1 MKNYLRIVALMLLL
15 TLMCPVALAA
25 KATPTPP
32 PITIAATQMTPPPE
46 ILNMLDIAYAQYLE
60 VDGKNIGDVN
70 KYTEWRGKGYKF
82 QWCAGFVTWCM
93 MEAGIPMMTMA
104 DFQSEAK
111 KSEDGLVHREGL
123 FHCEEAGQGKLLNAY
138 QLMERTTMVPQK
150 GFIVIYGT
158 SWNEAVHAALVYDV
172 EELGD
177 GKFRITT
184 LEGNVKNG
192 KNANSITMYVRDYD
206 MNFEVNTNLRKSTN
220 LSEVP
225 EEERTVEGAEYILM
239 EGPPTSG
246 YKSQMYYVYRFL
258 MPWVPGDPTLT
269 TPEPTAEP
277 TPEPTPTPTAT
288 PTMAPTA
295 TPAPT
300 EAPQAPAVDEDAPVI
315 LDVIVLTPPPAVTA
329 APSVTEAPEVPAVT
343 EAPTTE
349 PTPAPTAEPT
359 VEPTVTPTPEPTAEP
374 TVEPT
379 PEPTPVPAEDPT
391 WPCQGEDGKCP
402 YITRAEDDPFCRK
415 CDRNDNGIEDVKE

>member
-1 MKNYLRIVALMLLL
+1 MKNFVRVIAFMLMLMLL
-15 TLMCPVALAA
+15 CPVALAA

-32 PITIAATQMTPPPE
+32 PVEIATTLAEPPVE
-46 ILNMLDIAYAQYLE
+46 IQNLLDIAYAQYVE

-93 MEAGIPMMTMA
+93 MEANIPMMTMA
-104 DFQSEAK
+104 EFQSAAK
-111 KSEDGLVHREGL
+111 KSEDGLVHKEGL

-138 QLMERTTMVPQK
+138 QLMERTTMMPQK
-150 GFIVIYGT
+150 GFVVIYGT

-172 EELGD
+172 EELGE
-177 GKFRITT
+177 GKYRITT

-192 KNANSITMYVRDYD
+192 KNANSITMFVRDYD
-206 MNFEVNTNLRKSTN
+206 MNYTVNPNQKKSTN

-225 EEERTVEGAEYILM
+225 EAERTVEGADYSLM
-239 EGPPTSG
+239 EGPPASG

-269 TPEPTAEP
+269 TPEPTVEP
-277 TPEPTPTPTAT
+277 TPAPTATPTIEPTATPTAT
-288 PTMAPTA
+288 PAPTEAPTA

-300 EAPQAPAVDEDAPVI
+300 EAPVATEAPAADAPI
-315 LDVIVLTPPPAVTA
+315 IADVIVLTPPPAVTA
-329 APSVTEAPEVPAVT
+329 VPEATEAPVVT
-343 EAPTTE
+343 EAPTAEPTVE

-359 VEPTVTPTPEPTAEP
+359 AEP

-379 PEPTPVPAEDPT
+379 VEPTAAPAADPT
-391 WPCQGEDGKCP
+391 WPCQGEDGQCV
-402 YITRAEDDPFCRK
+402 YVTRAEDDPFCRK
-415 CDRNDNGIEDVKE
+415 CDRNDNGIEDSKE

>member
-1 MKNYLRIVALMLLL
+1 MKNFLRVIAFVLMLMLL
-15 TLMCPVALAA
+15 CPAALAA
-25 KATPTPP
+25 KATPTPAPVEIATTLAEP
-32 PITIAATQMTPPPE
+32 PAE
-46 ILNMLDIAYAQYLE
+46 IRNVLDIAYAQYVE

-138 QLMERTTMVPQK
+138 QLMERTTMMPQK

-177 GKFRITT
+177 GKYRITT

-206 MNFEVNTNLRKSTN
+206 MNFEVNPNQKKSTN
-220 LSEVP
+220 LSAVP
-225 EEERTVEGAEYILM
+225 EEERTVEGADYSLM

-277 TPEPTPTPTAT
+277 TPEPTPAPTAT
-288 PTMAPTA
+288 PTLAPTATPTA

-300 EAPQAPAVDEDAPVI
+300 EAPAEDADEPVI
-315 LDVIVLTPPPAVTA
+315 ADVVVLTPPPATTP
-329 APSVTEAPEVPAVT
+329 APEATEAPAVT
-343 EAPTTE
+343 EAPTAE
-349 PTPAPTAEPT
+349 PTAEPT
-359 VEPTVTPTPEPTAEP
+359 VEPTVEPTAEP
-374 TVEPT
+374 TAEPT
-379 PEPTPVPAEDPT
+379 PEPTPVPETEPT
-391 WPCQGEDGKCP
+391 WPCQGEEGQCP
-402 YITRAEDDPFCRK
+402 YVTRAEDDPFCRK
-415 CDRNDNGIEDVKE
+415 CDRNDNGVEDTKE